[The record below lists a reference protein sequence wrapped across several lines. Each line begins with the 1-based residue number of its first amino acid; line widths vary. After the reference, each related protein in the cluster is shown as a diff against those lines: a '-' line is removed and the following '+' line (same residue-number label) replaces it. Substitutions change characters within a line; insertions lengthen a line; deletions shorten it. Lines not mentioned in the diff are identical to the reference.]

1 VDSTGSEAPTRLGQP
16 APARHGVRWRALRR
30 FTASKVTLAGVAL
43 LAALLIVTAL
53 APAIAPYDPAVQDI
67 ASANEAPSAS
77 HVLGTDQFGRDVFSR
92 ILWGTR
98 ISLAVGLF
106 GAISAG
112 IAGSV
117 VGSMAGYVG
126 GRLDRVVMRVSDL
139 IMSFPTLLLGVMIA
153 AALGPGV
160 ANVVLAISIALF
172 PRFVRLARASS
183 LSVRTETYVEAA
195 AAIGQSHAAI
205 VRRHI
210 LPNIA
215 GALVVASTLWIGTAI
230 RLEASLSFLGL
241 GTQPPAPSW
250 GNMIRDGM
258 NALLGSPWP
267 TVFAGLAII
276 VSILAFNMVGDAL
289 RDALD
294 PEIQD

>member
-1 VDSTGSEAPTRLGQP
+1 M
-16 APARHGVRWRALRR
+16 
-30 FTASKVTLAGVAL
+30 TLTGVAL
-43 LAALLIVTAL
+43 LIALLIVTAL
-53 APAIAPYDPAVQDI
+53 APAIAPYDPVVQDI
-67 ASANEAPSAS
+67 VSANEAPSAS

-112 IAGSV
+112 IAGSL

-126 GRLDRVVMRVSDL
+126 GRLDRVAMRVSDL
-139 IMSFPTLLLGVMIA
+139 VMSFPTLLLGVMIA

-215 GALVVASTLWIGTAI
+215 GTLVVASTLWIGTAI